1 MQTESCYKAIKSV
14 IMFQQVLCPFIST
27 HIVSFLL
34 YNKIIKSINQDV
46 FNKWICTYLTRY
58 QYYFFQAFDYECIRI
73 KIT

>member
-58 QYYFFQAFDYECIRI
+58 QYYFFQALIMNASELE
-73 KIT
+73 